1 MKPRPWIFGIT
12 NLPFGVAGTYAG
24 VTMPF
29 LLSQAGLPMETVAGI
44 GALAMLPAAYQ
55 LFWAPILDLRYRR
68 RAWLVLVSTVGAL
81 CLGCSMLLELP
92 RQLLAYKVLMV
103 LGQACCGL
111 VASCNGALVSTTLPA
126 AMRGRAAGYVNAANL
141 GAAVLGGGLVMTL
154 AQRSMPLAALA
165 LGLMI
170 FLPSLAA
177 LTIPEAP
184 PSREKLVP
192 HCSRMARTIWDA
204 VRSRRGWTGL
214 LFCLSP
220 VGTVALMNLFSAL
233 GKEYGA
239 SGGAVALLNGYAGG
253 FVTAGG
259 ALASGYLIDR
269 MDRRAAY
276 LLAGV
281 LTTLCAGAMAL
292 APMTPAVYA
301 VGTLVYLLIAGLA
314 YTAFSTVVYEIVG
327 DAGPTAAT
335 LYSVFPAAGNQ
346 AIAYVMVLDGLASK
360 HWGVRGLLWTDA
372 SLNIAGVLALLLLLR
387 VVFPERTQRE
397 EIPLTTPVLTP
408 QAA

>member
-29 LLSQAGLPMETVAGI
+29 LLTRAGLDVPTVAGI

-55 LFWAPILDLRYRR
+55 LFWAPILDLRFRR
-68 RAWLVLVSTVGAL
+68 RAWLVLVSTIGAL
-81 CLGCSMLLELP
+81 CLGGSMLLRLP
-92 RQLLAYKVLMV
+92 EQLTAYKLLML

-126 AMRGRAAGYVNAANL
+126 EMRGRAAGYVNAANL
-141 GAAVLGGGLVMTL
+141 GAAVLGGGLVMTV
-154 AQRSMPLAALA
+154 AHVSMPLAALTLA
-165 LGLMI
+165 LLI

-177 LTIPEAP
+177 LTIPESAP
-184 PSREKLVP
+184 AREALLP
-192 HCSRMARTIWDA
+192 HCGRMAGTIWSA
-204 VRSRRGWTGL
+204 VKSRRGWTGL

-220 VGTVALMNLFSAL
+220 VGTVALMNLFSAM
-233 GKEYGA
+233 GDSYRA
-239 SGGAVALLNGYAGG
+239 SSGMVAVVNGYAGG

-259 ALASGYLIDR
+259 ALAAGYLIDR
-269 MDRRAAY
+269 MDRRKAY
-276 LLAGV
+276 LLAGI
-281 LTTLCAGAMAL
+281 LTAVCAGAMAL
-292 APMTPAVYA
+292 APLTPTAYV
-301 VGTLVYLLIAGLA
+301 VGALSYLLIAGLA

-346 AIAYVMVLDGLASK
+346 AIAYVMMLDGLAFGK
-360 HWGVRGLLWTDA
+360 WGIRGLIWTDA
-372 SLNIAGVLALLLLLR
+372 GLNLAGVAVLLLLLR
-387 VVFPERTQRE
+387 VVFRERPAAETRPETPE
-397 EIPLTTPVLTP
+397 LIPL
-408 QAA
+408 AA